1 LAEISLKASLTKS
14 THFMRLNTQLLIF
27 TLTRTI
33 LTTGFRMIYPFLPV
47 LARAVGVNLETMAL
61 AATARST
68 IGLAGPVLGSTADRI
83 GHKTAMLVGLGFFVG
98 STLLVVAWPTYIAL
112 LVSFSLSAVGK
123 IIYDSAMQAYLGER
137 VVYEQR
143 SRAIAITEFGWSTSS
158 LLGLPFVGWLIA
170 RSGWVAPFPLLA
182 VLGGVF
188 LVILWRIL
196 PPDQEE
202 KKNSLTFIE
211 AMRSILAHPSA
222 MGGLAVGFLISSSN
236 ELVNIVFGAWLE
248 DAFNLKVLELG
259 ATAFV
264 IGLAELGGEGLTAG
278 FTDRLGKRRAIGL
291 GIALSAGACLLLPIL
306 GLNLT
311 GALLGLFLFFIA
323 FEFTFVSVISL
334 MTELL
339 PSARATLL
347 SGNLAAAAT
356 GRALGAV
363 VGPVLFRYGILAN
376 SITASA
382 LAAFS
387 LLIVVF
393 IIRVE

>member
-1 LAEISLKASLTKS
+1 MKS
-14 THFMRLNTQLLIF
+14 TRFMRLNSQLFIF

-33 LTTGFRMIYPFLPV
+33 LNTGFRMIYPFLPV

-61 AATARST
+61 AATARSA
-68 IGLAGPVLGSTADRI
+68 IGVAGPILGSTADRI
-83 GHKTAMLVGLGFFVG
+83 GHKTAMLVGLSCFVG
-98 STLLVVAWPTYIAL
+98 STLLVVAWPTYVAL
-112 LVSFSLSAVGK
+112 LISFSLSAVGK

-137 VVYEQR
+137 VAYEQR
-143 SRAIAITEFGWSTSS
+143 GRAIAITEFGWSTSS

-182 VLGGVF
+182 ALGGVF
-188 LVILWRIL
+188 LVILWLIL
-196 PPDQEE
+196 PSDHTEG
-202 KKNSLTFIE
+202 KNNLTFIE

-222 MGGLAVGFLISSSN
+222 MGGLAIGFLFSSSI
-236 ELVNIVFGAWLE
+236 EMVNIIFGAWLE
-248 DAFNLKVLELG
+248 NAFNLKVIALG
-259 ATAFV
+259 ATAIV

-278 FTDRLGKRRAIGL
+278 ITDRLGKRKAIGL
-291 GIALSAGACLLLPIL
+291 GIILSTVACLLLPIL
-306 GLNLT
+306 GLSLT

-323 FEFTFVSVISL
+323 FEFTFVSVIVL

-339 PSARATLL
+339 PGARATLL

-356 GRALGAV
+356 GRAIGAV
-363 VGPVLFRYGILAN
+363 IGPVLFRYGILAN
-376 SITASA
+376 SIAA
-382 LAAFS
+382 AILAAVS